1 MDVYFTRR
9 DERAHMISV
18 RGEVDLA
25 TAGDL
30 LLRLRM
36 LAGTA
41 SEPILLDLS
50 QITFIDCAGLR
61 TLRAFD
67 HHVATVG
74 GSVHVAAVSVAVAR
88 LFELASSCGQA
99 PWTPAPAVPDTAPHP
114 ALDPAAAHQRS
125 AVATTVSV

>member
-9 DERAHMISV
+9 DERLHMIAV

-36 LAGTA
+36 LADPVSG
-41 SEPILLDLS
+41 PILLDLS

-67 HHVATVG
+67 QHVAAAG
-74 GSVHVAAVSVAVAR
+74 GSVRVAAVSLAVAR
-88 LFELASSCGQA
+88 LFELAASCGHA
-99 PWTPAPAVPDTAPHP
+99 PWLPSPPAPDPR
-114 ALDPAAAHQRS
+114 PAAARQRPS
-125 AVATTVSV
+125 ASAIVGV

>member
-9 DERAHMISV
+9 DEHAHMISV

-36 LAGTA
+36 LVGSA

-50 QITFIDCAGLR
+50 QITFMDCAGLR

-67 HHVATVG
+67 HYVATVG
-74 GSVHVAAVSVAVAR
+74 GTVHVAAVSVAVAR
-88 LFELASSCGQA
+88 LFELAAPCGHA
-99 PWTPAPAVPDTAPHP
+99 PWPPAPPAPDAVPH
-114 ALDPAAAHQRS
+114 PAAAHLRS
-125 AVATTVSV
+125 GVTTTVCV